1 MNARDLA
8 TRLSDL
14 LRREHEAM
22 AEFLLALAD
31 FDRRRAWEELG
42 YSSLFMFLHRQLRL
56 SKGAA
61 SYRASAAALIQ
72 RIPEVVEPLR
82 DGRMCLS
89 TIFEVAKVLTPENRA
104 EVLPRFFHRSKDEAR
119 ELVAELM
126 PAERPPAR
134 TMIVPVR
141 SAAASTPPRVAAETD
156 SSASAQSD
164 PSATATGW
172 PADLLDAKTP
182 AQPVNAPLVRPRGA
196 PFEPLTGDLFRM
208 HLTVP
213 KRLEEKL
220 EAARDALS
228 HSHPGATRNSAIA
241 SCSRRRRSERRVA
254 RSRAFMSE
262 ASHAISRAPETHED
276 ATPREIGPAACAEGR
291 SAERAATRPRSA
303 ALGAISRDGL
313 PRSALEPKPRPAIRW
328 VPSNATAAARSTPS
342 ERRRPRRR
350 TGFLRADPR

>member
-141 SAAASTPPRVAAETD
+141 SAAASTPR
-156 SSASAQSD
+156 AS
-164 PSATATGW
+164 P
-172 PADLLDAKTP
+172 
-182 AQPVNAPLVRPRGA
+182 
-196 PFEPLTGDLFRM
+196 
-208 HLTVP
+208 
-213 KRLEEKL
+213 
-220 EAARDALS
+220 
-228 HSHPGATRNSAIA
+228 
-241 SCSRRRRSERRVA
+241 RRR
-254 RSRAFMSE
+254 
-262 ASHAISRAPETHED
+262 
-276 ATPREIGPAACAEGR
+276 
-291 SAERAATRPRSA
+291 
-303 ALGAISRDGL
+303 GL
-313 PRSALEPKPRPAIRW
+313 PP
-328 VPSNATAAARSTPS
+328 
-342 ERRRPRRR
+342 RRRPTRAPRRQVGQP
-350 TGFLRADPR
+350 TSSMPRCPHSR

>member
-141 SAAASTPPRVAAETD
+141 SAAASTPPRVAAETG
-156 SSASAQSD
+156 SSASAPSD
-164 PSATATGW
+164 PSTTSTGW
-172 PADLLDAKTP
+172 PADLLDAKVP
-182 AQPVNAPLVRPRGA
+182 ARTVNAPTVRPARHT
-196 PFEPLTGDLFRM
+196 FEPLTGDLFRM
-208 HLTVP
+208 HLTVS
-213 KRLEEKL
+213 KRLKEKL

-228 HSHPGATRNSAIA
+228 HSHPGAT
-241 SCSRRRRSERRVA
+241 EEEVL
-254 RSRAFMSE
+254 E
-262 ASHAISRAPETHED
+262 AGLD
-276 ATPREIGPAACAEGR
+276 LLL
-291 SAERAATRPRSA
+291 ERAAKRNGLVTKPQAAQRPFPARSPAAVRARASTRRPHGAEFRAPAADQRSARTPALTRPR
-303 ALGAISRDGL
+303 
-313 PRSALEPKPRPAIRW
+313 P
-328 VPSNATAAARSTPS
+328 TTPS
-342 ERRRPRRR
+342 PPPGPPGR
-350 TGFLRADPR
+350 GSG